1 MYLGSKMHAQ
11 AALERGA
18 SRTRVFFGPGIL
30 MLANVNVVV
39 PAVLEIFLIFL
50 VLYALLRF
58 LQGTRGAGILRG
70 LMFFIVIALVVM
82 PVLVD
87 WWKMYRLRFLLDTRL
102 LIALVPILILFQPE
116 FRRVLVRVGETP
128 LLGWFFKADAPV
140 VNEIARATHT
150 LSRMKVGALIA
161 IEREVGLGAFIEG
174 GVRLDAE
181 VTSDLLV
188 NVFWPGAPL
197 HDGAVIVRGNR
208 VAAAGCLFPLTEN
221 PAVAKSY
228 GTRHRAAIGVTE
240 ESDAIAIVVSEET
253 QKIAVA
259 YRGDLTADLDRAGL
273 TRLLNEIAAEMPG
286 HERPG
291 SAVI

>member
-1 MYLGSKMHAQ
+1 
-11 AALERGA
+11 
-18 SRTRVFFGPGIL
+18 